1 MSMDKSEA
9 VYLVDDASYL
19 HLKETES
26 GFHYA
31 VFDIA
36 SKALAYTGDISWPD
50 LAECPIRSPLAAAR
64 FLAIQDVR
72 SEGCTVAGV
81 ALRTLEAFKESEVHR
96 RQIWEPET
104 LPQKDIRFINS
115 DYQTLFYL
123 PNGGSIEVELP
134 NRKFTARCEYLDNY
148 HTRIG
153 DEVYHICQYAE
164 ILERK
169 GGSCRPEP
177 ENFKEDAA
185 WILGRYSYLVVE
197 TFEDSFH
204 YSLYDRDLDLTD
216 AGRLEDPALSMNEA
230 RDQILAAHRL
240 GGKSRVEC
248 DYATVLEMAARAE
261 QKQLEES
268 RPSALKQLSAQ
279 KSVHPD
285 HPKIARTK
293 EAER

>member
-1 MSMDKSEA
+1 MSMDKSEV

-26 GFHYA
+26 GFRYA

-36 SKALAYTGDISWPD
+36 SKALAYTGDIPWPE

-64 FLAIQDVR
+64 FLAIQDVGL
-72 SEGCTVAGV
+72 EGRTVARV
-81 ALRTLEAFKESEVHR
+81 ALKTLEAFQESEVYR
-96 RQIWEPET
+96 RQVWEPQT
-104 LPQKDIRFINS
+104 LPQKDIRFISS

-123 PNGGSIEVELP
+123 PDGGSIEVELP
-134 NRKFTARCEYLDNY
+134 GRKFTVRCECLDDY

-153 DEVYHICQYAE
+153 SEVYHICQYAE
-164 ILERK
+164 ILERS
-169 GGSCRPEP
+169 GGSCCPEP
-177 ENFKEDAA
+177 ENLKEDVA
-185 WILGRYSYLVVE
+185 WSLGGRSYLVVE
-197 TFEDSFH
+197 TFEDAFR
-204 YSLYDRDLDLTD
+204 YSLYDRDFNLTD

-240 GGKSRVEC
+240 GGRSRVEC
-248 DYATVLEMAARAE
+248 DYATVLEMAARTE
-261 QKQLEES
+261 QKQLAES

-279 KSVHPD
+279 KSIHPD
-285 HPKIARTK
+285 RPKAARTK